1 VDFRANALASMAKRR
16 KAEQQGADD
25 TAAPPPPSEKP
36 APPPPVPP
44 RDGSAAGEEREP
56 PPSAAASGGGGG
68 KKAGLLAWA
77 QRSVGSLG
85 EAELQEPRG
94 FSSGFND
101 GTAFA
106 AILSEAGLLDWGLV
120 EAPAESADDRLSN
133 LELAFDAAQQH
144 LDLPPLLDA
153 EELAATERYDEKAV
167 MTYVGE
173 LQKRLQK
180 RSAAPAPAPAPAAP
194 APVVSSDD
202 DAIPDFDGLGEIE
215 VTTATD
221 QEVEEATDI

>member
-1 VDFRANALASMAKRR
+1 MDFRANALASMAKRR

-25 TAAPPPPSEKP
+25 TAAPPSEKP

-44 RDGSAAGEEREP
+44 RDGSGAGEEREP
-56 PPSAAASGGGGG
+56 PPSAAASGGASG

-85 EAELQEPRG
+85 EAEVQEPRG

-144 LDLPPLLDA
+144 LELPPLLDA
-153 EELAATERYDEKAV
+153 QELADSEKYDEKAV

-180 RSAAPAPAPAPAAP
+180 RSAAPAPSPAPAAP

>member
-1 VDFRANALASMAKRR
+1 MDFRANALASMAKRR
-16 KAEQQGADD
+16 KAEQQGADN
-25 TAAPPPPSEKP
+25 TAAPPSEKP

-44 RDGSAAGEEREP
+44 RDGSGAGEEREP
-56 PPSAAASGGGGG
+56 PPSAAASGGAGG

-85 EAELQEPRG
+85 EAEVQEPRG

-144 LDLPPLLDA
+144 LELPPLLDA
-153 EELAATERYDEKAV
+153 QELADSEKYDEKAV

>member
-1 VDFRANALASMAKRR
+1 MDFRANALASMAKRR

-25 TAAPPPPSEKP
+25 TAAPPSEKP

-44 RDGSAAGEEREP
+44 RDGSGAGEEREP
-56 PPSAAASGGGGG
+56 PPSAAASGG

-85 EAELQEPRG
+85 EAEVQEPRG

-144 LDLPPLLDA
+144 LELPPLLDA
-153 EELAATERYDEKAV
+153 QELADSEKYDEKAV

-173 LQKRLQK
+173 LQRRLQK

>member
-1 VDFRANALASMAKRR
+1 MGVSDVDG
-16 KAEQQGADD
+16 QG
-25 TAAPPPPSEKP
+25 
-36 APPPPVPP
+36 
-44 RDGSAAGEEREP
+44 G
-56 PPSAAASGGGGG
+56 ASGCGG

-144 LDLPPLLDA
+144 LELPPLLDA
-153 EELAATERYDEKAV
+153 QELADSEKYDEKAV

>member
-1 VDFRANALASMAKRR
+1 MDFRANALASMAKRR

-25 TAAPPPPSEKP
+25 TAAPPSEKP

-44 RDGSAAGEEREP
+44 RDGSGAGEEREP
-56 PPSAAASGGGGG
+56 PPSAAASGG

-85 EAELQEPRG
+85 EAEVQEPRG

-144 LDLPPLLDA
+144 LELPPLLDA
-153 EELAATERYDEKAV
+153 QELADSEKYDEKAV

-180 RSAAPAPAPAPAAP
+180 RSAAPAPAPAPAPP

>member
-1 VDFRANALASMAKRR
+1 MDFRANALASMAKRR

-25 TAAPPPPSEKP
+25 TAAPPSEKP

-44 RDGSAAGEEREP
+44 RDGSWAGEEREP
-56 PPSAAASGGGGG
+56 PPSAAASGGAGG

-85 EAELQEPRG
+85 EAEVQEPRG

-144 LDLPPLLDA
+144 LELPPLLDA
-153 EELAATERYDEKAV
+153 QELADSEKYDEKAV

>member
-1 VDFRANALASMAKRR
+1 M
-16 KAEQQGADD
+16 
-25 TAAPPPPSEKP
+25 
-36 APPPPVPP
+36 PP

-85 EAELQEPRG
+85 EAEVQEPRG

-180 RSAAPAPAPAPAAP
+180 RLAAPAPAPAPAAP

>member
-1 VDFRANALASMAKRR
+1 MDFRANALASMAKRR

-25 TAAPPPPSEKP
+25 TAAPPSEKP

-56 PPSAAASGGGGG
+56 PPSAAASGGASG

-77 QRSVGSLG
+77 QRNVGSLG
-85 EAELQEPRG
+85 EAEVQEPRG

-144 LDLPPLLDA
+144 LELPPLLDA
-153 EELAATERYDEKAV
+153 QELADSEKYDEKAV

>member
-1 VDFRANALASMAKRR
+1 MDFRANALASMAKRR
-16 KAEQQGADD
+16 KAEQQGAED
-25 TAAPPPPSEKP
+25 TAAPPSEKP

-44 RDGSAAGEEREP
+44 RDGSGAGEEREP
-56 PPSAAASGGGGG
+56 PPSAAASGGASG

-85 EAELQEPRG
+85 EAEVQEPRG

-144 LDLPPLLDA
+144 LELPPLLDA
-153 EELAATERYDEKAV
+153 QELADSEKYDEKAV

-180 RSAAPAPAPAPAAP
+180 RSAAPAPSPAPAAP

-202 DAIPDFDGLGEIE
+202 DVIPDFDGLGEIE

>member
-1 VDFRANALASMAKRR
+1 MDFRANALASMAKRR

-25 TAAPPPPSEKP
+25 TAAPPSEKP

-44 RDGSAAGEEREP
+44 RDGSGAGEEREP
-56 PPSAAASGGGGG
+56 PPSAAASGGAGG

-85 EAELQEPRG
+85 EAEVQEPRG

-144 LDLPPLLDA
+144 LELPPLLDA
-153 EELAATERYDEKAV
+153 QELADSEKYDEKAV

-173 LQKRLQK
+173 LQRRLQK

>member
-1 VDFRANALASMAKRR
+1 MDFRANALASMAKRR

-25 TAAPPPPSEKP
+25 TAAPPSEKP

-44 RDGSAAGEEREP
+44 RDGSGAGEEREP
-56 PPSAAASGGGGG
+56 PPSAAASGGAGG

-85 EAELQEPRG
+85 EAEVQEPRG

-144 LDLPPLLDA
+144 LELPPLLDA
-153 EELAATERYDEKAV
+153 QELADSEKYDEKAV

>member
-1 VDFRANALASMAKRR
+1 MDFRANALASMAKRR

-25 TAAPPPPSEKP
+25 TAAPPSEKP

-120 EAPAESADDRLSN
+120 EAPAESTDDRLSN

-180 RSAAPAPAPAPAAP
+180 RSAAPAPAPA
-194 APVVSSDD
+194 VSSDD
-202 DAIPDFDGLGEIE
+202 DAIPEFDGLGEIE

>member
-1 VDFRANALASMAKRR
+1 MDFRANALASMAKRR

-25 TAAPPPPSEKP
+25 TAAPPSEKP

-44 RDGSAAGEEREP
+44 RDGSGAGEEREP
-56 PPSAAASGGGGG
+56 PPSAAASGGASG

-85 EAELQEPRG
+85 EAEVQEPRG

-144 LDLPPLLDA
+144 LELPPLLDA
-153 EELAATERYDEKAV
+153 QELADSEKYDEKAV